1 VKENGGRKWRER
13 MAANKMTGK
22 KMAGENGGKEWRKKM
37 AAKKIAGENGG
48 KERRE
53 RKWRIK
59 EIKYKNKILQI
70 KYLLI
75 T

>member
-1 VKENGGRKWRER
+1 
-13 MAANKMTGK
+13 MAANKMLGK
-22 KMAGENGGKEWRKKM
+22 KMEAKNGGRERRDKM

-59 EIKYKNKILQI
+59 EIKYK
-70 KYLLI
+70 KYYK
-75 T
+75 